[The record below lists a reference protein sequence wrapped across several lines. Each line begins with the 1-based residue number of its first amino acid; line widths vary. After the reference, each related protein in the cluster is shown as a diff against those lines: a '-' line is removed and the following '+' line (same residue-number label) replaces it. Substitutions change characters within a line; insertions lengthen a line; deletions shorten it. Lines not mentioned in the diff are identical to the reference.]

1 MGMQMRLTLNGL
13 TQAGVA
19 LGKTASITRR
29 VLIVGTGSL
38 FEQGVESLLAREAN
52 VQVSEIVHAREETFI
67 QDVLRVQPDVIV
79 FHEMGSFNSDRIFE
93 LLKALPEMDTLRVI
107 ILRSANAA
115 IDLYEKRT
123 LTATQ
128 AQDFV
133 NLVCRWA

>member
-1 MGMQMRLTLNGL
+1 MQTHLTLNGL
-13 TQAGVA
+13 AQAGAA
-19 LGKTASITRR
+19 LEKKTNPGGRR
-29 VLIVGTGSL
+29 VLIVGTGSM
-38 FEQGVESLLAREAN
+38 FEHGVESLLTREAN
-52 VQVSEIVHAREETFI
+52 VQVSEITHTREDSFI

-93 LLKALPEMDTLRVI
+93 LLKALPEMNTLRVI

>member
-1 MGMQMRLTLNGL
+1 MHMRLTLNGL
-13 TQAGVA
+13 TQAGTA
-19 LGKTASITRR
+19 LEKKLNSEARR
-29 VLIVGTGSL
+29 VLIVGTGSI
-38 FEQGVESLLAREAN
+38 FEQGVESLLTREAN
-52 VQVSEIVHAREETFI
+52 VQVSEIVHTHEDAFI

-79 FHEMGSFNSDRIFE
+79 FHEIGSFNSDRIFE

-123 LTATQ
+123 LTAAQ

>member
-1 MGMQMRLTLNGL
+1 MHRRLTLNGL
-13 TQAGVA
+13 TQAGTA
-19 LGKTASITRR
+19 LEKKLNHGARR
-29 VLIVGTGSL
+29 VLIVGTGSI

-52 VQVSEIVHAREETFI
+52 VQVSEITHTQEDAFI

-79 FHEMGSFNSDRIFE
+79 FHEIGAFNSDRIFE

-107 ILRSANAA
+107 ILRSANSA

-123 LTATQ
+123 LSAAQ

-133 NLVCRWA
+133 NLVCGWA